1 MRALRA
7 RYLRLWRNR
16 YAAFQAVDI
25 CRKRQSIFA
34 PYGASESGFEII
46 IYMCT
51 SATFNFQ
58 LSSYCRRARTK
69 TYVTETEPTRSPYMR
84 PYPPSGSLFF
94 PCRRILRPLPYV
106 HGMVSDTL
114 EVFGDHKIEKSLL
127 GTSGVGLYE
136 LY

>member
-46 IYMCT
+46 IYIYPQFLI
-51 SATFNFQ
+51 FNFQ
-58 LSSYCRRARTK
+58 LSSCCRRARTFPISLLKSESASDCHTVSTAEKGCRDGQLVGECRRARTK
-69 TYVTETEPTRSPYMR
+69 TYVTEAEPTRSPYMR
-84 PYPPSGSLFF
+84 PYTASGG
-94 PCRRILRPLPYV
+94 
-106 HGMVSDTL
+106 GM
-114 EVFGDHKIEKSLL
+114 
-127 GTSGVGLYE
+127 GTR
-136 LY
+136 